1 LKNLLENAPEHFV
14 GSPFSTRGVLV
25 RPDDGSI
32 NERAEIIDLKPKLL
46 EDGFPSAR
54 VGPAMKAVV
63 DRLPA
68 AETLRQVTPL
78 NAGSHTPNDSI
89 DEIAVATLGRRT

>member
-1 LKNLLENAPEHFV
+1 M
-14 GSPFSTRGVLV
+14 V

-32 NERAEIIDLKPKLL
+32 SKRAEIIDLKAKLL

-68 AETLRQVTPL
+68 AETLR
-78 NAGSHTPNDSI
+78 
-89 DEIAVATLGRRT
+89 

>member
-1 LKNLLENAPEHFV
+1 LKNLLENAPGHFV

-32 NERAEIIDLKPKLL
+32 SERAEIVDLKPELL
-46 EDGFPSAR
+46 EDGVPSAR

-63 DRLPA
+63 DSLPA
-68 AETLRQVTPL
+68 AE
-78 NAGSHTPNDSI
+78 S
-89 DEIAVATLGRRT
+89 LG